1 MKKSWSNGAFG
12 KPFSESELG
21 MFRRHRSEFRFGS
34 VRWHFSRLE
43 IPVNIRE
50 IPVTS
55 CRQQVL
61 PSHCK
66 HREIMEEFA
75 HLFSFHKCI
84 RWWVLKVSTKNDIRY
99 TQQYRKFSSRWK
111 IATFSYWK
119 WITTRRFLMSLP
131 PGKLRFSVGIVFSCV
146 CMFVFCVSNTT
157 VF

>member
-1 MKKSWSNGAFG
+1 MTAY
-12 KPFSESELG
+12 P
-21 MFRRHRSEFRFGS
+21 
-34 VRWHFSRLE
+34 
-43 IPVNIRE
+43 IRG

-55 CRQQVL
+55 FVKAICSCRQNKCFPRIVN
-61 PSHCK
+61 
-66 HREIMEEFA
+66 REIMEEFA

-146 CMFVFCVSNTT
+146 CMLVFCVSNTT
-157 VF
+157 VFYKKYSRYLNQTFRHDL